1 MVPLHGDT
9 VWDMMRGHGTATP
22 SPPPP
27 TRGDTVWGHGPATF
41 AWGDGTWV
49 PWRGEVAW
57 GSGMGTW
64 DGPFTWGHGMGTW
77 HGCLPCGAWH
87 GDTAWPPLHRGGG
100 GQDTVGGT
108 GHTGWVSCVLGRG
121 RVPFHVPHCVGTQ
134 QAPRPP
140 TFAWGHAVAQG
151 HAMDPFP
158 WGDGRGGMA
167 QPPLQGRGD
176 TTRPPLPP
184 GPFSNPQRS
193 LAELPLRPDKLI
205 AGITVLGRAPVVPPP
220 AWKSPGG
227 GAGGSPGSPV
237 LNGAQ
242 TPTATRSPRGPPG
255 AHVGPSLS
263 RGPPGPE
270 RVPSLGGCSPGTRL
284 PWGCSRGSLP
294 PDPLLQCRK
303 GGVPHPPGSASLPA
317 PRDGPGTCCLPAAS
331 RRGEASGDGRGG
343 GLTPH
348 PWQGTTARGYRRAAQ
363 RPGPA
368 PVPRPP
374 AAHTPAPQAPGEPRP
389 CRCSRGGGAPPTAA
403 VDMQPG
409 YAAVLCVLAVL
420 GLEAAAPG
428 ECELSRLLQDKL
440 QYEMRLQYMKHNF
453 PIDYTV
459 QVQYEEVLRPSNITR
474 LRNGTV
480 SEAALRYLWFHVSS
494 QAVLRIREVL
504 PEKHPSWKYTQ
515 ELGQLFDALGKEY
528 SKYRQTDV
536 EAVVAD
542 LVKLVHSAGAES
554 RRKAV
559 RPKAL
564 LDNCLKVMRM
574 LYGAPC
580 RWEST

>member
-1 MVPLHGDT
+1 
-9 VWDMMRGHGTATP
+9 
-22 SPPPP
+22 
-27 TRGDTVWGHGPATF
+27 
-41 AWGDGTWV
+41 
-49 PWRGEVAW
+49 
-57 GSGMGTW
+57 
-64 DGPFTWGHGMGTW
+64 
-77 HGCLPCGAWH
+77 
-87 GDTAWPPLHRGGG
+87 
-100 GQDTVGGT
+100 
-108 GHTGWVSCVLGRG
+108 
-121 RVPFHVPHCVGTQ
+121 
-134 QAPRPP
+134 
-140 TFAWGHAVAQG
+140 
-151 HAMDPFP
+151 
-158 WGDGRGGMA
+158 
-167 QPPLQGRGD
+167 
-176 TTRPPLPP
+176 
-184 GPFSNPQRS
+184 
-193 LAELPLRPDKLI
+193 
-205 AGITVLGRAPVVPPP
+205 
-220 AWKSPGG
+220 
-227 GAGGSPGSPV
+227 
-237 LNGAQ
+237 
-242 TPTATRSPRGPPG
+242 
-255 AHVGPSLS
+255 
-263 RGPPGPE
+263 
-270 RVPSLGGCSPGTRL
+270 
-284 PWGCSRGSLP
+284 
-294 PDPLLQCRK
+294 
-303 GGVPHPPGSASLPA
+303 
-317 PRDGPGTCCLPAAS
+317 
-331 RRGEASGDGRGG
+331 
-343 GLTPH
+343 
-348 PWQGTTARGYRRAAQ
+348 
-363 RPGPA
+363 
-368 PVPRPP
+368 
-374 AAHTPAPQAPGEPRP
+374 
-389 CRCSRGGGAPPTAA
+389 
-403 VDMQPG
+403 MQPG

-580 RWEST
+580 NSPVLSVAALLPARGGPGSSQPFPK